1 MACCN
6 GKAPIGPRLPILLG
20 VLLLASFAAAY
31 VRAAEPAD
39 YEKTLSETEKQQR
52 QQVREEQ
59 KRILEEFK
67 KSILEEN
74 AKLQEVKSTEVA
86 IDDDKLTVKEPA
98 TPEEAIGRSK
108 IRDIFEITP
117 DDFDILTHERWSL
130 HMHDF
135 KCDNFVLVDENL
147 AQIRGRTWLAIC
159 FSITNSTD
167 KPRAIC
173 PKFTLMTNKGAI
185 RHHMGGFVPTRIL
198 SDSVLK
204 ELESPVDMFAFFR
217 KEGNNLVPMQRFEPG
232 AVRHGACVFPVEDQ
246 EFFMF
251 NEAQLLVDGLNNSY
265 KYDKKL
271 KRTLVLTFER
281 EGAEFFPH
289 RVGFKYRGKRW
300 EWIWMWDQD
309 ISVSLEGIMDRKMK
323 TPNERDKFLWAVN
336 WEQSNS
342 TGTPQPIKISEV
354 RMLLPM
360 KIEVGGAQ
368 LDIRAEVVDDGK
380 STIHKAAYMKEAGM
394 DHKTER
400 LMSATIKPG
409 DKVSGTAIFDGADVD
424 FEKVFEDVETLLT
437 LRLDRDAEAKAKAEK
452 AVPMNPDRK
461 VSLPFS
467 LYTAR
472 RTLTPEEREA
482 VRTQVLAQVEPAVQG
497 LKARKTMT
505 LAFRAESG
513 LATGERAIT
522 RSYRKP
528 GKIEEDWL
536 RAWEGLEKEQ

>member
-1 MACCN
+1 MTCDRN
-6 GKAPIGPRLPILLG
+6 APVGFLMQGLG
-20 VLLLASFAAAY
+20 AIMPVFLAAASA
-31 VRAAEPAD
+31 RAAEPTD
-39 YEKTLSETEKQQR
+39 YEKTLPEAERQQR

-67 KSILEEN
+67 KKLQDEN
-74 AKLQEVKSTEVA
+74 AKLQEVKSMEVA
-86 IDDDKLTVKEPA
+86 IDEDKLTVKEPA
-98 TPEEAIGRSK
+98 TPEEAIGRSR
-108 IRDIFEITP
+108 IRDIFEIAP
-117 DDFDILTHERWSL
+117 EDFDILTHDRWSL

-147 AQIRGRTWLAIC
+147 APAPGRTWLALS
-159 FSITNSTD
+159 FTITNSTD

-198 SDSVLK
+198 SESVLK
-204 ELESPVDMFAFFR
+204 DLESPVDMFAFFR
-217 KEGNNLVPMQRFEPG
+217 KEGDRLVPRQHFEPG

-251 NEAQLLVDGLNNSY
+251 NEAQLLVDGLNNAY
-265 KYDKKL
+265 KYDRKL

-300 EWIWMWDQD
+300 EWVWMWDQD
-309 ISVSLEGIMDRKMK
+309 ITVSLDGIMDRKLK
-323 TPNERDKFLWAVN
+323 TPNERDKFLWAAR

-342 TGTPQPIKISEV
+342 TGVPQAIKVKEV

-360 KIEVGGAQ
+360 KVDVGGTQ
-368 LDIRAEVVDDGK
+368 VEINAEVVDDGK
-380 STIHKAAYMKEAGM
+380 STIHKAAYMKDAGM
-394 DHKTER
+394 DFKTDR
-400 LMSATIKPG
+400 LLAATIKPG
-409 DKVSGTAIFDGADVD
+409 DRISGTAIFDGADVD
-424 FEKVFEDVETLLT
+424 FDKAFDDIETLLT
-437 LRLDRDAEAKAKAEK
+437 LRLDRDGEAKSKAEK
-452 AVPMNPDRK
+452 VKPMDPEKK
-461 VSLPFS
+461 VSLPFN

-472 RTLTPEEREA
+472 RVLTAEEREA

-497 LKARKTMT
+497 LKARKAVT
-505 LAFRAESG
+505 LSFKAESG
-513 LATGERAIT
+513 LATGERTIK
-522 RSYRKP
+522 RYYRKP

-536 RAWEGLEKEQ
+536 KAWEELGREQKE